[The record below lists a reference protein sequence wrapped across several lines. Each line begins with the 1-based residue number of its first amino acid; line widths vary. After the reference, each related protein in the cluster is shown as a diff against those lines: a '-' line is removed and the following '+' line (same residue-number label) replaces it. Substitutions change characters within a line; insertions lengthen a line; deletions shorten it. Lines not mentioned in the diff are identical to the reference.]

1 MHYAQRVVAKV
12 IYLWYRQSIMQ
23 SIRTLK
29 AVEYKGCNIYI
40 RNFNNT
46 FEYLTVIHGQLY
58 TMHMTVTKGWK
69 ESLLGRDYTD
79 KQLTD
84 ISKYLM
90 VAAETTVDTVLGEK
104 TPKKGKKK

>member
-1 MHYAQRVVAKV
+1 
-12 IYLWYRQSIMQ
+12 MQ

-46 FEYLTVIHGQLY
+46 FEYLAVVKGQLY
-58 TMHMTVTKGWK
+58 TMHTTITKGWK
-69 ESLLGRDYTD
+69 ETLLGRDYTE

-84 ISKYLM
+84 ITKFLM
-90 VAAETTVDTVLGEK
+90 VAAETTVDTVLGEQ
-104 TPKKGKKK
+104 TPRKGKKK